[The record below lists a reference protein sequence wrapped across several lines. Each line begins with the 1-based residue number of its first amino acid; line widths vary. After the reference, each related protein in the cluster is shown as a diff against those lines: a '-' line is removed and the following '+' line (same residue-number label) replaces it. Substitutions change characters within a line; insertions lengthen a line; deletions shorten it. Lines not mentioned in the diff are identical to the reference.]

1 MIHEIATPT
10 EDAIFMVRPISL
22 LIVLACLC
30 LPENAAVS
38 QTASQ
43 LRRDRLQGTFDI
55 QNAQIGEQRVQRQ
68 TEISRLEEALRTIE
82 DRLTRLERKAATSSP
97 LPLITM
103 AEANA
108 GVEFAIAQLR
118 ESERL
123 HTEGK
128 ITDVLLAQHRLE
140 HVRAVEQ
147 RETSKFAHADRL
159 IALEMEVLY
168 CEQALEEQTQHQR
181 HLERLV
187 AKGYSS
193 SDGLKQIAYDV
204 AIANKQVQQAR
215 FRLAIQQRS
224 SGDLNPKTL
233 LESDSSTGQRL
244 PSPTPATEP
253 HPADPK
259 NTKTP

>member
-1 MIHEIATPT
+1 MIQKSITPT
-10 EDAIFMVRPISL
+10 EDAGSMVRPISL
-22 LIVLACLC
+22 LVVLACLC

-68 TEISRLEEALRTIE
+68 TEISRLEEALRIIE
-82 DRLTRLERKAATSSP
+82 DRLARLERKAATSSP

-108 GVEFAIAQLR
+108 GVEFATAQLR

-128 ITDVLLAQHRLE
+128 ITDVLLAQHRLD
-140 HVRAVEQ
+140 HVQALEQ
-147 RETSKFAHADRL
+147 RERSKFAHADRL

-168 CEQALEEQTQHQR
+168 CEQVLEEQKQQQR

-193 SDGLKQIAYDV
+193 SDSLKQIAYDV

-215 FRLAIQQRS
+215 FRLAIQQHAS
-224 SGDLNPKTL
+224 EELNPKML
-233 LESDSSTGQRL
+233 LESDPSTGRPL
-244 PSPTPATEP
+244 PSPTPATKP
-253 HPADPK
+253 KPIDPK